1 MTEQILYR
9 IYMQLMLL
17 GSGIVFALPLRKKE
31 HLGIRAVLSGTLIM
45 LLLIAELLLFG
56 GINDHLGTNRWLFS
70 FLTIFLIFCIC
81 TDISW
86 TGALYST
93 VWALMLYHLLDE
105 VSVFLFVKGYYIHFG
120 EAVDYVWAE
129 SFFVYALGYFVVE
142 VTVARWMPDRKQYL
156 PGPRQT
162 ISALLLIILSEY
174 LHQQFLVQ
182 IVENRKNL
190 FVLLILQIYCITI
203 LYLQVA
209 LFRKSEMK
217 QEIQILNRLWHQQK
231 EQYNLAKEN
240 ISLINRKCHDMKHQI
255 AALYQMKDTEKR
267 GKYLEEIEKS
277 IRIYEAIVQ
286 TGNEALDTIL
296 TEKSLYCEAN
306 HIDIHCVADGTLLN
320 FMDPVDL
327 YTIFGNALDNAIEG
341 VQKFENIEKRLID
354 VIVCSKQHFLTINIL
369 NPIEDTLEFDGDI
382 PVTTKGSK
390 ENHGYGI
397 KSIQHTVEKYSGHV
411 SVKTENGFFSLVI
424 LIPIG

>member
-1 MTEQILYR
+1 MTEQILYGV
-9 IYMQLMLL
+9 YMQLMLL

-31 HLGIRAVLSGTLIM
+31 RIGIRAAVSGVLI
-45 LLLIAELLLFG
+45 LLLTIAEMLLFG
-56 GINDHLGTNRWLFS
+56 GMNDHTGIRWLFS
-70 FLTIFLIFCIC
+70 FLTVFLIFGIC
-81 TDISW
+81 TDISR
-86 TGALYST
+86 TGALYCT

-105 VSVFLFVKGYYIHFG
+105 ISLFLIVKGFYFTFG
-120 EAVDYVWAE
+120 ETMDYVWAE
-129 SFFVYALGYFVVE
+129 SLWIYALGYFMTE
-142 VTVARWMPDRKQYL
+142 ITVARWMPDQKQYL

-162 ISALLLIILSEY
+162 TSALLLILISEY
-174 LHQQFLVQ
+174 LHRQFLVQ
-182 IVENRKNL
+182 IVQDQINL
-190 FVLLILQIYCITI
+190 FVLLILQGYCITI

-240 ISLINRKCHDMKHQI
+240 ISLINQKCHDMKHQI
-255 AALYQMKDTEKR
+255 AALHHMKDGEKR

-341 VQKFENIEKRLID
+341 VQKFEDIEKRLID

-369 NPIEDTLEFDGDI
+369 NPIEDTLEFEGDI

-397 KSIQHTVEKYSGHV
+397 KSIQHTVEKYNGHI

-424 LIPIG
+424 LIPIM

>member
-17 GSGIVFALPLRKKE
+17 GSGLVFALPLRKKE
-31 HLGIRAVLSGTLIM
+31 HLGIRAAVSGILI
-45 LLLIAELLLFG
+45 LLITIIEVVLFG
-56 GINDHLGTNRWLFS
+56 GMNDHLRANRWMFS
-70 FLTIFLIFCIC
+70 FLIVFLIFYIC
-81 TDISW
+81 ADISW
-86 TGALYST
+86 MGALYST

-105 VSVFLFVKGYYIHFG
+105 ISLFLFLKGWYFVFEGIK
-120 EAVDYVWAE
+120 DYVWAE
-129 SFFVYALGYFVVE
+129 SILIYALGYFMTE
-142 VTVARWMPDRKQYL
+142 VTVARWMPDQKQYL

-174 LHQQFLVQ
+174 LHGQFLVQ
-182 IVENRKNL
+182 IVENQIHL
-190 FVLLILQIYCITI
+190 FILLILQGYCITI

-240 ISLINRKCHDMKHQI
+240 ISLINQKCHDMKYQI
-255 AALYQMKDTEKR
+255 AALHHMKDGEKR

-320 FMDPVDL
+320 FMHPVDL

-369 NPIEDTLEFDGDI
+369 NPIENTLEFEGDI

-397 KSIQHTVEKYSGHV
+397 KSIHHTVEKYNGHV
-411 SVKTENGFFSLVI
+411 SLKTENGFFSLVI
-424 LIPIG
+424 LIPIM